1 MWVKLW
7 SKDHGIS
14 VSWAYTSKIWLTNIN
29 YDFLLM
35 PAPGRWELP
44 SSCFDLQHED
54 ISHAWWVIIMV
65 IQNSRLWLL
74 LTKPKLLKWTKRR
87 ITAFCM
93 STTLMPSTFS
103 PDDIRPTVIWA
114 AQAVWPSYCNILWQ
128 NCKILIADSAECNKN
143 ICLTRDWSSC
153 PPLACIWD
161 WVSGQRRGP
170 PSKILTVVLA
180 ILFSLDT
187 WLTMLPA

>member
-1 MWVKLW
+1 MSLHFKNLTDKHQLW
-7 SKDHGIS
+7 LPAHAC
-14 VSWAYTSKIWLTNIN
+14 SWALRAYKFLFWLAAWRH
-29 YDFLLM
+29 F
-35 PAPGRWELP
+35 PHW
-44 SSCFDLQHED
+44 
-54 ISHAWWVIIMV
+54 AWWVISRV
-65 IQNSRLWLL
+65 IQNSSLWLL

-87 ITAFCM
+87 IAAFCM

-143 ICLTRDWSSC
+143 ICLTRDWSSG

-161 WVSGQRRGP
+161 WVSGERRGP

>member
-1 MWVKLW
+1 MSLHFKNLTDKHQLW
-7 SKDHGIS
+7 LPAHAC
-14 VSWAYTSKIWLTNIN
+14 SWALRASKFLFWLAAWRH
-29 YDFLLM
+29 F
-35 PAPGRWELP
+35 PHW
-44 SSCFDLQHED
+44 
-54 ISHAWWVIIMV
+54 AWWVIIMV

-87 ITAFCM
+87 IAAFCM
-93 STTLMPSTFS
+93 STTTLMPSTYS

-143 ICLTRDWSSC
+143 ICLTREWSSG

-161 WVSGQRRGP
+161 WVSGERRGP

>member
-1 MWVKLW
+1 MSLHFKNLTDKHQLW
-7 SKDHGIS
+7 LPAHAC
-14 VSWAYTSKIWLTNIN
+14 SWALRASKFLFWLAAWRHFPRMMSYHYGYSKQPPLAALNKAKALEVDKEEN
-29 YDFLLM
+29 Y
-35 PAPGRWELP
+35 
-44 SSCFDLQHED
+44 
-54 ISHAWWVIIMV
+54 
-65 IQNSRLWLL
+65 
-74 LTKPKLLKWTKRR
+74 
-87 ITAFCM
+87 TAFCM

-161 WVSGQRRGP
+161 WVSGERRGP